1 MDIKDVYTELG
12 EDTERVLAR
21 FGGNASLLERFVRKF
36 IEDTTYGN
44 LMKSLK
50 DEDYPEIERGA
61 HTLKGVAANLGF
73 DKLSEAAAAVVR
85 AVREDKTDKV
95 SELSKAMSAEY
106 EKVME
111 CIAGLDTS
119 R

>member
-12 EDTERVLAR
+12 EKTELVFAR

-36 IEDTTYGN
+36 VDDPTYGE
-44 LMKSLK
+44 LMKSLEDK
-50 DEDYPEIERGA
+50 DYPEIERGA

-73 DKLSEAAAAVVR
+73 NELSKTAAAVVG
-85 AVREDKTDKV
+85 AVREDKIDKIP
-95 SELSKAMSAEY
+95 ELSEAMSAEY
-106 EKVME
+106 ENVMK

>member
-1 MDIKDVYTELG
+1 MNIKDVYTELG

-21 FGGNASLLERFVRKF
+21 FGGNVSLLERFVRKF
-36 IEDTTYGN
+36 VEDPTYGN
-44 LMKSLK
+44 LMMSLK
-50 DEDYPEIERGA
+50 DKDYPEIERGA

-73 DKLSEAAAAVVR
+73 DKLSEKAAAVVR
-85 AVREDKTDKV
+85 AVREEKTDTIP
-95 SELSKAMSAEY
+95 ELSETMSAEY
-106 EKVME
+106 KNVME